1 MATSTLFRAMAEMS
15 AKVWLAQQ
23 QLQAWAFGGGLELR
37 SASQTTCPNAGRAR
51 SPVKAS
57 RLIALACLLATAKD
71 LFVRPPVAS
80 LHRLFLT
87 RTEYAF
93 SFLTTRKAVSLSCT
107 HNVQQALL

>member
-1 MATSTLFRAMAEMS
+1 
-15 AKVWLAQQ
+15 
-23 QLQAWAFGGGLELR
+23 
-37 SASQTTCPNAGRAR
+37 
-51 SPVKAS
+51 
-57 RLIALACLLATAKD
+57 
-71 LFVRPPVAS
+71 